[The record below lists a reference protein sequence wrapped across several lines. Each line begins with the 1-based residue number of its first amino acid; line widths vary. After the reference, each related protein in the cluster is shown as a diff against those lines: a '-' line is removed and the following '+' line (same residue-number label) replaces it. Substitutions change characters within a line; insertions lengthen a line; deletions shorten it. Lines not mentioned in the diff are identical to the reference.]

1 MRTLILTGPESEN
14 QRVVA
19 RALKLAFSARG
30 DRCLI
35 VGSLS
40 LLGQHAPLSQTRA
53 MEQEALPSP
62 RAFAFLS
69 AGDAFLRERKRK
81 SLVYEVNSRYA
92 EHLSTLLREG
102 EFDAVLCLHR
112 YPAEAISY
120 LRKTISFSA
129 RCCYLSCD
137 YACVSFLEETQLDH
151 YFTAHESLTADYEKR
166 GLAVK
171 KIVTSGI
178 PLPADWFRE
187 EEKADAR
194 ALLNLPQSAP
204 CYLIPYAEDA
214 AAAVTALLKRM
225 NGDEGRI
232 CVLSPDGAPPRSPFI
247 ARFAGDIRV
256 AVLAPEDPI
265 PLYYVACDV
274 VLSAPSGSISTFAA
288 LSGKPLVHLPSADEW
303 EVQTARFFTAC
314 GMSLAGK
321 DYDDSAALAL
331 SLRKDEVQKEAMRIS
346 QQSESVPSAA
356 QRVVRFLHDG
366 HL

>member
-30 DRCLI
+30 DNFLI
-35 VGSLS
+35 VGALS

-62 RAFAFLS
+62 RAFAFLT
-69 AGDAFLRERKRK
+69 AGDTFLSEHKRK
-81 SLVYEVNSRYA
+81 SLVYEVNARYA
-92 EHLSTLLREG
+92 EHLGTLLREG

-112 YPAEAISY
+112 YPAEAVSY

-137 YACVSFLEETQLDH
+137 YACVSFLEETRLDH

-166 GLAVK
+166 GLAAK
-171 KIVTSGI
+171 KIVASGI
-178 PLPADWFRE
+178 PLPADWLRE

-194 ALLNLPQSAP
+194 SLLNLPQNAP

-214 AAAVTALLKRM
+214 AASVDALLKRM

-232 CVLSPDGAPPRSPFI
+232 CVLSPDGAPPKSPFI

-256 AVLAPEDPI
+256 AVLAPEDPL
-265 PLYYVACDV
+265 PLYYAACDV
-274 VLSAPSGSISTFAA
+274 VLSAPSGSISAFAA
-288 LSGKPLVHLPSADEW
+288 LSGKPLVHLPSADVW
-303 EVQTARFFTAC
+303 EAQTARFFSSR
-314 GMSLAGK
+314 GMSLAGT
-321 DYDDSAALAL
+321 DYDGSAALAL
-331 SLRKDEVQKEAMRIS
+331 SLQKNEAQKEAMRVS
-346 QQSESVPSAA
+346 QKNESIPNAA

-366 HL
+366 RL